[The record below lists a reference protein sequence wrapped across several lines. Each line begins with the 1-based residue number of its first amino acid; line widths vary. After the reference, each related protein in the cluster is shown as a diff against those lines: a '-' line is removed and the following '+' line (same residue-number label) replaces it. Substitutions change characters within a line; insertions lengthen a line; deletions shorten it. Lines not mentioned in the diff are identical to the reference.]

1 VPRLLCSIGQVAPVS
16 ALIQRA
22 DDFLRDWDKA
32 WEQAAKGRHT
42 EETER
47 ERRYREGVERR
58 TDWIVSR
65 LEQRREK

>member
-1 VPRLLCSIGQVAPVS
+1 VS

-22 DDFLRDWDKA
+22 DDLLRDWDKA
-32 WEQAAKGRHT
+32 WEQAAKDRHAD
-42 EETER
+42 ETER

-65 LEQRREK
+65 LALERIAELDKPKGDG